1 MLCVLLSVANTFL
14 PTAQAQTEVMP
25 SGSGT
30 QADPYQIDSLDNLA
44 WMQDWISR
52 YFDVG
57 YNNYYK
63 QTADINASSTS
74 GWNSGQG
81 FYPLGNTNIQFSGTY
96 DGNGHTIDSL
106 FVNRTSQDKVGMFG
120 YFSSG
125 TVKNLR
131 LTNINITG
139 YTNVGGLVGYSGT
152 GTITNCSTTGK
163 IGSGGQDLGGLVGEA
178 INSTIDSCYSTVSFN
193 STSAAFTGGF
203 IGYSQE
209 TAISNSYSTGNII
222 GSSGGFELG
231 GFAGENE
238 GGSGGN
244 ITNCYST
251 GNVIDSS
258 TSDNVG
264 GFVGENL
271 SGGTISKCYC
281 TGNVQAYTDIGGF
294 VGENMAS
301 SIIRNSYSRGNIVSN
316 GGVSVGGF
324 AGENQGTNGTIDT
337 CYSTGNVS
345 GGSSMGGLVGTN
357 GGFVDSSFWD
367 TETSG
372 QSSSAGGAGKTTTQM
387 KTQSTFSGWD
397 FSSTW
402 GIGGGINNGYP
413 YLLHTGDHSLPV
425 QAMNFVAT
433 TDMNSVTISWT
444 TQSEEDNAGFDV
456 LRQEISAGGSRISD
470 WELISSYSTNYNLKG
485 LGTSTTGRS
494 YDFTDNHVVS
504 GGTYQY
510 KIQSV
515 STNGTTKDLST
526 LSVTVNVPKAYALYQ
541 NYPNPFNPTTT
552 IRFDLKEQSNVTL
565 DIYNVLGQ
573 RVIEE
578 NRGTMNAGGYNET
591 VNMDRFASGVYFYR
605 IAAVGNDGQRF
616 VAIKKLVLMK

>member
-1 MLCVLLSVANTFL
+1 MNRIIYSLAATLVAVLISVANAFL
-14 PTAQAQTEVMP
+14 PTAQAQTEVTP

-163 IGSGGQDLGGLVGEA
+163 IGSGGQDMGGLVGEA

-301 SIIRNSYSRGNIVSN
+301 SIIKNSYSRGNVVSN

-397 FSSTW
+397 FTSTW
-402 GIGGGINNGYP
+402 GISGGVNNGYP
-413 YLLHTGDHSLPV
+413 YLIHTGDHSLPV
-425 QAMNFVAT
+425 QATAFLAT
-433 TDMNSVTISWT
+433 ASMNSVTLSWN
-444 TQSEEDNAGFDV
+444 TQSEVDNIGFNV
-456 LRQEISAGGSRISD
+456 LREDSG
-470 WELISSYSTNYNLKG
+470 TNYFKLIAGYTSDNDLRG
-485 LGTSTTGRS
+485 LGTSSTGRNYS
-494 YDFTDNHVVS
+494 YTDDRVIS
-504 GGTYQY
+504 GSTYTY
-510 KIQSV
+510 KVQSV
-515 STNGTTKDLST
+515 STDGIVKDLST
-526 LSVTVNVPKAYALYQ
+526 LSVTVDVPKTYALYQ

-552 IRFDLKEQSNVTL
+552 IRFDLKEQSRRDAGDL
-565 DIYNVLGQ
+565 QCSLG
-573 RVIEE
+573 REWSIERKE
-578 NRGTMNAGGYNET
+578 R
-591 VNMDRFASGVYFYR
+591 
-605 IAAVGNDGQRF
+605 
-616 VAIKKLVLMK
+616 